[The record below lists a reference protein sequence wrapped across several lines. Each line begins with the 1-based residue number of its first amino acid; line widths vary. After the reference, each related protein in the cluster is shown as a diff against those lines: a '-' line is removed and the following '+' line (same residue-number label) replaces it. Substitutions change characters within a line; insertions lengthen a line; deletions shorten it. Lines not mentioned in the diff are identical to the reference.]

1 MHIGSIGIGIGTCD
15 HITDGLISLH
25 WLRVPGRILYKPAVV
40 AYKVLRGDAPRYYR
54 SADPCRRLVWSTN
67 TPFYPSG
74 QLPRGTTRQTVNS
87 RQPSLRLR
95 FAATHIWNTLPTD
108 VVAANSL
115 FSTFRRL
122 LKRFFRFIQTI
133 ISWRIHI
140 LTSSSKWSLHL
151 GHFKNLLIT

>member
-1 MHIGSIGIGIGTCD
+1 MNNKIKKYNIYTWVMHIGSIGIGIGTCD

-25 WLRVPGRILYKPAVV
+25 WLRVPERILYKPAVV

-87 RQPSLRLR
+87 RQPSLCVCGLRLH
-95 FAATHIWNTLPTD
+95 T
-108 VVAANSL
+108 SG
-115 FSTFRRL
+115 
-122 LKRFFRFIQTI
+122 
-133 ISWRIHI
+133 IHYQ
-140 LTSSSKWSLHL
+140 LTSLRQI
-151 GHFKNLLIT
+151 HFFPPSVDC